1 MLLVEEVA
9 CASEAATD
17 PKTREPLT
25 SLQRPHHQM
34 PAHSKTHPCPP
45 NTVHS
50 LQSHTEIFTAS
61 SLRVTEPHLVLHPN
75 PSRALLWHK
84 HLILKQ
90 TCAGSPMLMLSPPP
104 PVTPALPCS
113 SSSSSSSN
121 PWGRLPAT
129 ESLDTAA
136 PRRLAVSLWSG
147 PLSLFAHALPPYVHH
162 RIIFSFVFSTFSIC
176 VSVLLQLQALT
187 RHLSPGALPVLYEP
201 ALVKFYCAAAS
212 ALTETILMQKN
223 PLRSALDPSWPSPI
237 CKSL

>member
-1 MLLVEEVA
+1 MLLVEEAA

-50 LQSHTEIFTAS
+50 LQSHTEIFAAS

-84 HLILKQ
+84 HLTLKQ

-104 PVTPALPCS
+104 PVTRLSLAAVAAPTPGAGCQLLSPSTPPHRAALLSRFGQEGLSLSLHMHSPHMCTTGS
-113 SSSSSSSN
+113 SSLLLLSFHFLNLCLSS
-121 PWGRLPAT
+121 P
-129 ESLDTAA
+129 AA
-136 PRRLAVSLWSG
+136 P
-147 PLSLFAHALPPYVHH
+147 
-162 RIIFSFVFSTFSIC
+162 
-176 VSVLLQLQALT
+176 
-187 RHLSPGALPVLYEP
+187 
-201 ALVKFYCAAAS
+201 
-212 ALTETILMQKN
+212 N
-223 PLRSALDPSWPSPI
+223 PN
-237 CKSL
+237 

>member
-1 MLLVEEVA
+1 MRFRSSHRSKDKRTFNLSSETSSSDAGTLQDSSESA
-9 CASEAATD
+9 QHCA
-17 PKTREPLT
+17 LT
-25 SLQRPHHQM
+25 SK
-34 PAHSKTHPCPP
+34 S
-45 NTVHS
+45 
-50 LQSHTEIFTAS
+50 EIFTAS

-136 PRRLAVSLWSG
+136 PRRLAVSPGLWSG

-162 RIIFSFVFSTFSIC
+162 RIIFSFAFAFPFSQFVSPFSC
-176 VSVLLQLQALT
+176 S
-187 RHLSPGALPVLYEP
+187 SPKP
-201 ALVKFYCAAAS
+201 
-212 ALTETILMQKN
+212 
-223 PLRSALDPSWPSPI
+223 
-237 CKSL
+237 

>member
-1 MLLVEEVA
+1 MLLVEEAA

-34 PAHSKTHPCPP
+34 PAHSETHPCPP

-61 SLRVTEPHLVLHPN
+61 SLRVTEPRLVLHPN

-90 TCAGSPMLMLSPPP
+90 TCAGSPMLMLSPPSSGY
-104 PVTPALPCS
+104 TGSLPC
-113 SSSSSSSN
+113 SSSSSSN

-147 PLSLFAHALPPYVHH
+147 GPLSLFAHALNPYVHH
-162 RIIFSFVFSTFSIC
+162 RIIFSFDFPFSQFVSQFSC
-176 VSVLLQLQALT
+176 C
-187 RHLSPGALPVLYEP
+187 PKP
-201 ALVKFYCAAAS
+201 
-212 ALTETILMQKN
+212 
-223 PLRSALDPSWPSPI
+223 
-237 CKSL
+237 

>member
-1 MLLVEEVA
+1 MLLVEEAA

-113 SSSSSSSN
+113 SSSSSSN

-136 PRRLAVSLWSG
+136 PRRLAVSPGLWSG
-147 PLSLFAHALPPYVHH
+147 PLSLFAHALPHMCTTG
-162 RIIFSFVFSTFSIC
+162 SSS
-176 VSVLLQLQALT
+176 LLLFHFLNLC
-187 RHLSPGALPVLYEP
+187 LSSP
-201 ALVKFYCAAAS
+201 AA
-212 ALTETILMQKN
+212 
-223 PLRSALDPSWPSPI
+223 PSPN
-237 CKSL
+237 